1 MASIGYYSLVALLGT
16 ALFAT
21 VMSVIGKVRNRKDM
35 ILSGERAALVSG
47 GLLILSAI
55 SLFYS
60 FLARDFSLQYVYNY
74 SDRSL
79 SFIYTISGFWAGN
92 AGSLLMWAVFLG
104 VFQLILILQN
114 RRKNRDVMPWVIA
127 IMSTQVTF
135 FAFLLIFLD
144 STNPF
149 APVSLGY
156 IPQDGQGLNPML
168 HNPGMYLHPPT
179 TYLGYVGFGVP
190 FAFAMAALIS
200 GKLSDMWIRTT
211 RRWTIFAWFFLT
223 IGNIVGA
230 WWAYY
235 TLGWGGYWAWDPVE
249 NSSFM
254 PWLVGTA
261 YLHSV
266 MIQEKKGMLKI
277 WNMALIILTFA
288 LTILGTLITRS
299 GIINSVHTFSSSGL
313 GPYLFAFLMLALGGG
328 FGLLI
333 YRLPDLKTEN
343 ELDSIISRES
353 MFLFNNLILL
363 GIAFTTLWGT
373 IYPFI
378 SEAVQGVK
386 VTVGQPF
393 YDQVSAPLGI
403 ALLFLIGFCPLI
415 AWRRASLENLR
426 RNFLIPLIASFAG
439 FSTFLVMGLRH
450 GGVLLTATLIVFVL
464 SVIFMEFYR
473 GTTARNRM
481 TGEGLANS
489 FVNLIWKNKRR
500 YGGYMIHIG
509 VAMIFV
515 AFIGG
520 PFKHTVEKS
529 LKPGD
534 AVNIRNYKVVFDG
547 MRDLPRKNKLTV
559 EATMS
564 VFDKKSGKKLGVVKP
579 QKDFFKETG
588 SQPEQP
594 WTRVAVRSTSREDL
608 YFIFSPD
615 EQGREL
621 ASFKIVV
628 NPLMRWMWMAGF
640 VMTFGTV
647 IALWPDEGEKRRLAS
662 IYSREAVT
670 SEV

>member
-1 MASIGYYSLVALLGT
+1 MANIGYYSLVALLGT
-16 ALFAT
+16 ALYAT
-21 VMSVIGKVRNRKDM
+21 VMSALGKIQNRKEM
-35 ILSGERAALVSG
+35 IESGQRAALASG
-47 GLLILSAI
+47 GLLILAAI
-55 SLFYS
+55 ALFYS
-60 FLARDFSLQYVYNY
+60 FRARDFSLAYVTNY

-79 SFIYTISGFWAGN
+79 SLIYTISGFWAGN

-114 RRKNRDVMPWVIA
+114 RRKNRDIMPWVVT
-127 IMSTQVTF
+127 IMSAQVAF
-135 FAFLLIFLD
+135 FAFLMVFTGN
-144 STNPF
+144 SNPF
-149 APVSLGY
+149 ALMGY
-156 IPQDGQGLNPML
+156 TPADGQGLNPML

-179 TYLGYVGFGVP
+179 TYLGYVGFAVP
-190 FAFAMAALIS
+190 FAFAMAALIT
-200 GKLSDMWIRTT
+200 GKLSDIWIRTT

-277 WNMALIILTFA
+277 WNMSLIILTFG

-299 GIINSVHTFSSSGL
+299 GIINSVHTFSNSGL
-313 GPYLFAFLMLALGGG
+313 GPYLFAFFLVAVGGG
-328 FGLLI
+328 FALLI
-333 YRLPDLKTEN
+333 YRLPDLRTES
-343 ELDSIISRES
+343 EIDSIVSRES

-378 SEAVQGVK
+378 SEAVVGVK

-415 AWRRASLENLR
+415 AWRRASLENLQ
-426 RNFLIPLIASFAG
+426 RNFLIPLTVSAIG
-439 FSTFLVMGLRH
+439 FGVALAMGLRH
-450 GGVLLTATLIVFVL
+450 GPVLLIVTLIVFVL
-464 SVIFMEFYR
+464 TVIFMEFYR

-520 PFKHTVEKS
+520 PFKQTIEKS
-529 LKPGD
+529 LKPGES
-534 AVNIRNYKVVFDG
+534 ITISRYKVVFDG
-547 MRDLPRKNKLTV
+547 MRDLPREKKLTV

-564 VFDKKSGKKLGVVKP
+564 IFDKKSGKKLGVVKP
-579 QKDFFKETG
+579 QKDFFQSTG

-594 WTRVAVRSTSREDL
+594 WTRVAIRSTSREDL

-621 ASFKIVV
+621 AGFKIVV
-628 NPLMRWMWMAGF
+628 NPLMRWMWIAGF

-670 SEV
+670 NEA